1 MDLKKIAKITEGFS
15 GADLDAL
22 CREAGMHA
30 LRENKK
36 TKEVKM
42 EHFENALKE
51 IGPSLNKRIIEFYE
65 KFSERTK
72 RKIVEEA
79 KQEERVKYVG

>member
-1 MDLKKIAKITEGFS
+1 MKKLAKKTENFS

-22 CREAGMHA
+22 CREAGMYA

-42 EHFENALKE
+42 KHFEKALKE
-51 IGPSLNKRIIEFYE
+51 IRPSLNKRIIDFY
-65 KFSERTK
+65 KQFDERTK
-72 RKIVEEA
+72 KKIVEEI
-79 KQEERVKYVG
+79 KPEEQLKYVG